1 MKNKKQGNK
10 LVGYLLAIALSCLV
24 CLELVLRF
32 VFGFCD
38 AVLYQPSKAYEY
50 IAQPNQHRYRFFSH
64 IDYNSYSQ
72 RSEEPDSTKTIIL
85 GLGDSVIFGGTML
98 DQDSIATTLFSK
110 ETGMQML
117 NISSGSW
124 GPDNCAAYLREK
136 GTFEAKAMVLVCSS
150 HDAFDVMSHIPVVGI
165 YPNYPDKQYKLAIW
179 ELVDRYLMPRVK
191 GWLGQSQLVDPDAQ
205 VVEKV
210 KSEERRAMGV
220 KSEERRV
227 KNSGALRDEGVAQKS
242 LKFDPGF
249 DQLLQISKEK
259 KIPFVIYLHPEVGE
273 VLTRQ
278 YKEGGKL
285 IMEWAKKHGVKL
297 VSGLNEGVTAD
308 MFRDV
313 IHLNEKGQRN
323 LANSLERI
331 LNVESKTR

>member
-1 MKNKKQGNK
+1 MKILNHTVSFKFKC
-10 LVGYLLAIALSCLV
+10 LSI
-24 CLELVLRF
+24 VLISFSIVEIILRYA
-32 VFGFCD
+32 FGFCD
-38 AVLYQPSKAYEY
+38 AVLYQPSPAYEY

-72 RSEEPDSTKTIIL
+72 RSEEPDSTKTIVL

-124 GPDNCAAYLREK
+124 GPDNCAAYLKEK
-136 GTFEAKAMVLVCSS
+136 GTFGAKAMVLVCSS

-179 ELVDRYLMPRVK
+179 EVVDRYLLPRIKVYFRGK
-191 GWLGQSQLVDPDAQ
+191 QLLDPDAQ

-210 KSEERRAMGV
+210 KS
-220 KSEERRV
+220 
-227 KNSGALRDEGVAQKS
+227 DEGVANKA
-242 LKFDPGF
+242 LNFDPGF
-249 DQLLQISKEK
+249 DQLLQISEEK
-259 KIPFVIYLHPEVGE
+259 HIPFFIYLHPEVSE
-273 VLTRQ
+273 VMSRK
-278 YKEGGKL
+278 YKKGGL
-285 IMEWAKKHGVKL
+285 MIMEWAKTHHVEL
-297 VSGLNEGVTAD
+297 IDGLNEGVTVD
-308 MFRDV
+308 IYRDV

-323 LANSLERI
+323 LANSLKKMINR
-331 LNVESKTR
+331 

>member
-1 MKNKKQGNK
+1 MKLKIKHC
-10 LVGYLLAIALSCLV
+10 LLGISLIVIL
-24 CLELVLRF
+24 LELILRY

-38 AVLYQPSKAYEY
+38 AVLYQSSPAYEY

-72 RSEEPDSTKTIIL
+72 RSEEPDSTKTIVL

-124 GPDNCAAYLREK
+124 GPDNCAAYLKEK
-136 GTFEAKAMVLVCSS
+136 GTFGAKAMVLVCSS

-179 ELVDRYLMPRVK
+179 EVIDRYLMPRIKVYFRGK
-191 GWLGQSQLVDPDAQ
+191 QLLDPDAQ

-210 KSEERRAMGV
+210 KS
-220 KSEERRV
+220 
-227 KNSGALRDEGVAQKS
+227 DEGVAKKA
-242 LKFDPGF
+242 LNFDPGF
-249 DQLLQISKEK
+249 DQLLQISEEK
-259 KIPFVIYLHPEVGE
+259 HIPFFIYLHPEVGE
-273 VLTRQ
+273 VMSRK
-278 YKEGGKL
+278 YKEGGL
-285 IMEWAKKHGVKL
+285 MIMEWAKTHHVKL
-297 VSGLNEGVTAD
+297 IDGLNEGVTVD
-308 MFRDV
+308 LYRDV

-323 LANSLERI
+323 LANSLKKMINR
-331 LNVESKTR
+331 

>member
-1 MKNKKQGNK
+1 MIKKRK
-10 LVGYLLAIALSCLV
+10 VYIIVSLCLFV
-24 CLELVLRF
+24 FVELILRY

-38 AVLYQPSKAYEY
+38 AVLYQPSPAYEY

-72 RSEEPDSTKTIIL
+72 RSDEPDSTKTIVL

-124 GPDNCAAYLREK
+124 GPDNCAAYLKEK
-136 GTFEAKAMVLVCSS
+136 GTFGAKAMVLVCSS

-165 YPNYPDKQYKLAIW
+165 YPNYPDEQYKLAIW
-179 ELVDRYLMPRVK
+179 EVVDRYLMPRIKVYFRGK
-191 GWLGQSQLVDPDAQ
+191 QLLDPDAQ

-210 KSEERRAMGV
+210 KSEERR
-220 KSEERRV
+220 V
-227 KNSGALRDEGVAQKS
+227 KNSNTASDEGVAQKS
-242 LKFDPGF
+242 LNFNPGF
-249 DQLLQISKEK
+249 DQLLQISEGKH
-259 KIPFVIYLHPEVGE
+259 IPFFIYLHPEVCE
-273 VLTRQ
+273 VMSRK
-278 YKEGGKL
+278 YKEGGL
-285 IMEWAKKHGVKL
+285 MIMEWAKTHHIKL
-297 VSGLNEGVTAD
+297 IDGLNEGVTVD
-308 MFRDV
+308 MYRDV

-323 LANSLERI
+323 LANSLKKMINR
-331 LNVESKTR
+331 

>member
-1 MKNKKQGNK
+1 MFRINKRKIYIAISIC
-10 LVGYLLAIALSCLV
+10 LILIALS
-24 CLELVLRF
+24 EIILRY

-38 AVLYQPSKAYEY
+38 AVLYQSSPAYEY

-72 RSEEPDSTKTIIL
+72 RSEEPDSTKTIVL
-85 GLGDSVIFGGTML
+85 GLGDSVILGGTML
-98 DQDSIATTLFSK
+98 DQDSVATTLFSK

-136 GTFEAKAMVLVCSS
+136 GTFGAKAMVLVCSS

-179 ELVDRYLMPRVK
+179 EVIDRYLMPRIKVYFRGK
-191 GWLGQSQLVDPDAQ
+191 QLLDPDAQ

-210 KSEERRAMGV
+210 KS
-220 KSEERRV
+220 
-227 KNSGALRDEGVAQKS
+227 DEGVANKA
-242 LKFDPGF
+242 LNFDPGF
-249 DQLLQISKEK
+249 DQLLQISEGKH
-259 KIPFVIYLHPEVGE
+259 IPFFIYLHPELGE
-273 VLTRQ
+273 VMSRK
-278 YKEGGKL
+278 YKEGGL
-285 IMEWAKKHGVKL
+285 MIMEWAKTHHVKL
-297 VSGLNEGVTAD
+297 IDGLNEGVTVD
-308 MFRDV
+308 MYRDV

-323 LANSLERI
+323 LANSLKKMINR
-331 LNVESKTR
+331 

>member
-1 MKNKKQGNK
+1 MIKKRK
-10 LVGYLLAIALSCLV
+10 VYIIVSLCLFV
-24 CLELVLRF
+24 FVELILRY

-38 AVLYQPSKAYEY
+38 AVLYQSSPAYEY

-72 RSEEPDSTKTIIL
+72 RSDEPDSTKTIVL

-124 GPDNCAAYLREK
+124 GPDNCAAYLKEK
-136 GTFEAKAMVLVCSS
+136 GTFGAKAMVLVCSS

-179 ELVDRYLMPRVK
+179 EVIDRYLMPRIKVYFRGK
-191 GWLGQSQLVDPDAQ
+191 QLLDPDAQ

-210 KSEERRAMGV
+210 KSEERR
-220 KSEERRV
+220 V
-227 KNSGALRDEGVAQKS
+227 KNSNTASDEGVAQKS
-242 LKFDPGF
+242 LNFNPGF
-249 DQLLQISKEK
+249 DQLLLISEEK
-259 KIPFVIYLHPEVGE
+259 HIPFFIYLHPEVGE
-273 VLTRQ
+273 VMSRK
-278 YKEGGKL
+278 YKEGGL
-285 IMEWAKKHGVKL
+285 MIMEWAKTHHIKL
-297 VSGLNEGVTAD
+297 IDGLNEGVTVD
-308 MFRDV
+308 MYRDV

-323 LANSLERI
+323 MANSLKKMINR
-331 LNVESKTR
+331 

>member
-1 MKNKKQGNK
+1 MIKKRK
-10 LVGYLLAIALSCLV
+10 VYIIVSLCLIV
-24 CLELVLRF
+24 FVELILRY

-38 AVLYQPSKAYEY
+38 AVLYQPSPAYEY

-72 RSEEPDSTKTIIL
+72 RSDEPDSTKTIVL

-124 GPDNCAAYLREK
+124 GPDNCAAYLKEK
-136 GTFEAKAMVLVCSS
+136 GTFGAKAMVLVCSS

-179 ELVDRYLMPRVK
+179 EVIDRYLMPRIKVYFRGK
-191 GWLGQSQLVDPDAQ
+191 QLLDPDAQ

-210 KSEERRAMGV
+210 KS
-220 KSEERRV
+220 
-227 KNSGALRDEGVAQKS
+227 DEGVAKKA
-242 LKFDPGF
+242 LNFDPGF
-249 DQLLQISKEK
+249 DQLLQISEEK
-259 KIPFVIYLHPEVGE
+259 HIPFFIYLHPEVGE
-273 VLTRQ
+273 IMSRK
-278 YKEGGKL
+278 YKEGGL
-285 IMEWAKKHGVKL
+285 MIMEWAKTHHIKL
-297 VSGLNEGVTAD
+297 IDGLNEGVAVD
-308 MFRDV
+308 MYRDV

-323 LANSLERI
+323 LANSLKKMINR
-331 LNVESKTR
+331 

>member
-1 MKNKKQGNK
+1 MIKKRK
-10 LVGYLLAIALSCLV
+10 VYIIVSLCLIV
-24 CLELVLRF
+24 FVELILRY

-38 AVLYQPSKAYEY
+38 AVLYQPSPAYEY

-72 RSEEPDSTKTIIL
+72 RSDEPDSTKTIVL

-124 GPDNCAAYLREK
+124 GPDNCAAYLKEK
-136 GTFEAKAMVLVCSS
+136 GTFGAKAMVLVCSS

-179 ELVDRYLMPRVK
+179 EVVDRYLLPRIKVYFRGK
-191 GWLGQSQLVDPDAQ
+191 QLLDPDAQ

-210 KSEERRAMGV
+210 KS
-220 KSEERRV
+220 
-227 KNSGALRDEGVAQKS
+227 DEGVAKKA
-242 LKFDPGF
+242 LNFDPGF
-249 DQLLQISKEK
+249 DQLLQISEEK
-259 KIPFVIYLHPEVGE
+259 HIPFFIYLHPEVGE
-273 VLTRQ
+273 VMSRK
-278 YKEGGKL
+278 YKKGGL
-285 IMEWAKKHGVKL
+285 MIMEWAKTHHIKL
-297 VSGLNEGVTAD
+297 IDGLNEGVTVD
-308 MFRDV
+308 MYRDV

-323 LANSLERI
+323 LANSLKKMINR
-331 LNVESKTR
+331 

>member
-1 MKNKKQGNK
+1 MIKKRK
-10 LVGYLLAIALSCLV
+10 VYIIVSLCLIV
-24 CLELVLRF
+24 FVELILRY

-38 AVLYQPSKAYEY
+38 AVLYQSSPAYEY

-72 RSEEPDSTKTIIL
+72 RSDEPDSTKTIVL

-124 GPDNCAAYLREK
+124 GPDNCAAYLKEK
-136 GTFEAKAMVLVCSS
+136 GTFGAKAMVLVCSS

-179 ELVDRYLMPRVK
+179 EVIDRYLMPRIKVYFRGK
-191 GWLGQSQLVDPDAQ
+191 QLLDPDAQ

-210 KSEERRAMGV
+210 KS
-220 KSEERRV
+220 
-227 KNSGALRDEGVAQKS
+227 DEGVAKKA
-242 LKFDPGF
+242 LNFDSGF
-249 DQLLQISKEK
+249 DQLLQISEEK
-259 KIPFVIYLHPEVGE
+259 HIPFFIYLHPEVGE
-273 VLTRQ
+273 VMSRK
-278 YKEGGKL
+278 YKEGGL
-285 IMEWAKKHGVKL
+285 MIMEWAKTHHIKL
-297 VSGLNEGVTAD
+297 IDGLNEGVTVD
-308 MFRDV
+308 MYRDV

-323 LANSLERI
+323 LANSLKKMINR
-331 LNVESKTR
+331 

>member
-1 MKNKKQGNK
+1 MYRINKRKIYIAISIC
-10 LVGYLLAIALSCLV
+10 LILIALS
-24 CLELVLRF
+24 ELTLRF

-38 AVLYQPSKAYEY
+38 AVLYQSSPAYEY

-72 RSEEPDSTKTIIL
+72 RSEEPDSTKTIVL

-98 DQDSIATTLFSK
+98 DQDSVATTLFSK
-110 ETGMQML
+110 ETRMQML

-124 GPDNCAAYLREK
+124 GPDNCAAYLKEK
-136 GTFEAKAMVLVCSS
+136 GTFDAKAMVLVCSS
-150 HDAFDVMSHIPVVGI
+150 HDAFDIMSHVPVVGI

-179 ELVDRYLMPRVK
+179 EVIDRYLMPRIKVYFSGK
-191 GWLGQSQLVDPDAQ
+191 QLLDPDAQ

-210 KSEERRAMGV
+210 KN
-220 KSEERRV
+220 EERRV
-227 KNSGALRDEGVAQKS
+227 KNSNALRDEGEV
-242 LKFDPGF
+242 
-249 DQLLQISKEK
+249 EK
-259 KIPFVIYLHPEVGE
+259 NE
-273 VLTRQ
+273 

-285 IMEWAKKHGVKL
+285 IIDWANTHHVKL
-297 VSGLNEGVTAD
+297 VDGLNEGVTPD

-323 LANSLERI
+323 LADSFKRI
-331 LNVESKTR
+331 IKF

>member
-1 MKNKKQGNK
+1 MKIINHTVPFKFKC
-10 LVGYLLAIALSCLV
+10 LSIFLISFSIV
-24 CLELVLRF
+24 EIILRY

-38 AVLYQPSKAYEY
+38 AVLYQSSPAYEY

-72 RSEEPDSTKTIIL
+72 RSEEPDSTKTIVL

-124 GPDNCAAYLREK
+124 GPDNCAAYLKEK
-136 GTFEAKAMVLVCSS
+136 GTFGAKAMVLVCSS

-179 ELVDRYLMPRVK
+179 EVIDRYLMPRIKVYFRGK
-191 GWLGQSQLVDPDAQ
+191 QLLDPDAQ

-210 KSEERRAMGV
+210 KS
-220 KSEERRV
+220 
-227 KNSGALRDEGVAQKS
+227 DEGVANKA
-242 LKFDPGF
+242 LNFDPGF
-249 DQLLQISKEK
+249 DQLLQISEEK
-259 KIPFVIYLHPEVGE
+259 HIPFFIYLHPEVDE
-273 VLTRQ
+273 VMSRK
-278 YKEGGKL
+278 YKEGGL
-285 IMEWAKKHGVKL
+285 MIMEWAKTHHIKL
-297 VSGLNEGVTAD
+297 IDGLNEGVTVD
-308 MFRDV
+308 MYRDV

-323 LANSLERI
+323 LANSLKKMINR
-331 LNVESKTR
+331 

>member
-1 MKNKKQGNK
+1 MKILNHTVSFKFKC
-10 LVGYLLAIALSCLV
+10 LSI
-24 CLELVLRF
+24 VLISFSIVEIILRY

-38 AVLYQPSKAYEY
+38 AVLYQPSPAYEY

-72 RSEEPDSTKTIIL
+72 RSDEPDSTKTIVL

-124 GPDNCAAYLREK
+124 GPDNCAAYLKEK
-136 GTFEAKAMVLVCSS
+136 GTFGAKAMVLVCSS

-179 ELVDRYLMPRVK
+179 EVVDRYLLPRIKVYFRGK
-191 GWLGQSQLVDPDAQ
+191 QLLDPDAQ

-210 KSEERRAMGV
+210 KS
-220 KSEERRV
+220 
-227 KNSGALRDEGVAQKS
+227 DEGVAKKA
-242 LKFDPGF
+242 LNFDPGF
-249 DQLLQISKEK
+249 DQLLQISEGKH
-259 KIPFVIYLHPEVGE
+259 IPFFIYLHPEVCE
-273 VLTRQ
+273 VMSRK
-278 YKEGGKL
+278 YKEGGL
-285 IMEWAKKHGVKL
+285 MIMEWAKTHHIKL
-297 VSGLNEGVTAD
+297 IDGLNEGVTVD
-308 MFRDV
+308 MYRDV

-323 LANSLERI
+323 LANSLKKMINR
-331 LNVESKTR
+331 

>member
-1 MKNKKQGNK
+1 MYRINKRKIYIAISICFI
-10 LVGYLLAIALSCLV
+10 LIAL
-24 CLELVLRF
+24 LECTLRF

-38 AVLYQPSKAYEY
+38 AVLYQSSPAYEY

-72 RSEEPDSTKTIIL
+72 RSDEPDSTKTIVL

-124 GPDNCAAYLREK
+124 GPDNCAAYLKEK
-136 GTFEAKAMVLVCSS
+136 GSFGAKAMVLVCSS

-179 ELVDRYLMPRVK
+179 EVVDRYLMRRIKVYFRGK
-191 GWLGQSQLVDPDAQ
+191 QLLDPDAQ

-210 KSEERRAMGV
+210 KS
-220 KSEERRV
+220 
-227 KNSGALRDEGVAQKS
+227 DEGVANKA
-242 LKFDPGF
+242 LNFDPGF
-249 DQLLQISKEK
+249 DQLLQISEEK
-259 KIPFVIYLHPEVGE
+259 HIPFFIYLHPEVGE
-273 VLTRQ
+273 VMSRK
-278 YKEGGKL
+278 YKEGGL
-285 IMEWAKKHGVKL
+285 MIMEWAKTHHIKL
-297 VSGLNEGVTAD
+297 IDGLNEGVTVD
-308 MFRDV
+308 MYRDV

-323 LANSLERI
+323 LANSLKKMINR
-331 LNVESKTR
+331 

>member
-1 MKNKKQGNK
+1 MIKKRK
-10 LVGYLLAIALSCLV
+10 VYIIVSLCLIV
-24 CLELVLRF
+24 FVELILRY

-38 AVLYQPSKAYEY
+38 AVLYQPSPAYEY

-72 RSEEPDSTKTIIL
+72 RSDEPDSTKTIVL

-124 GPDNCAAYLREK
+124 GPDNCAAYLKEK
-136 GTFEAKAMVLVCSS
+136 GTFGAKAMVLVCSS
-150 HDAFDVMSHIPVVGI
+150 HDAFDVMSNVPVVGI

-179 ELVDRYLMPRVK
+179 EVIDRYLMPRIKVYFRGK
-191 GWLGQSQLVDPDAQ
+191 QLLDPDAQ

-210 KSEERRAMGV
+210 KS
-220 KSEERRV
+220 
-227 KNSGALRDEGVAQKS
+227 DEGVANKA
-242 LKFDPGF
+242 LNFDPGF
-249 DQLLQISKEK
+249 DQLLQISEEK
-259 KIPFVIYLHPEVGE
+259 HIPFFIYLHPEVGE
-273 VLTRQ
+273 VMSRK
-278 YKEGGKL
+278 YKEGGL
-285 IMEWAKKHGVKL
+285 MIMEWAKTHHIKL
-297 VSGLNEGVTAD
+297 IDGLNEGVTVD
-308 MFRDV
+308 MYRDV

-323 LANSLERI
+323 LANSLKKMINR
-331 LNVESKTR
+331 

>member
-1 MKNKKQGNK
+1 MKILNHTVSFKFKC
-10 LVGYLLAIALSCLV
+10 LSI
-24 CLELVLRF
+24 VLISFSIVEIILRYA
-32 VFGFCD
+32 FGFCD
-38 AVLYQPSKAYEY
+38 AVLYQPSPAYEY

-72 RSEEPDSTKTIIL
+72 RSDEPDSTKTIVL

-124 GPDNCAAYLREK
+124 GPDNCAAYLKEK
-136 GTFEAKAMVLVCSS
+136 GTFGAKAMVLVCSS

-179 ELVDRYLMPRVK
+179 EVVDRYLLPRIKVYFRGK
-191 GWLGQSQLVDPDAQ
+191 QLLDPDAQ

-210 KSEERRAMGV
+210 KS
-220 KSEERRV
+220 
-227 KNSGALRDEGVAQKS
+227 DEGVANKA
-242 LKFDPGF
+242 LNFDPGF
-249 DQLLQISKEK
+249 DQLLQISEEK
-259 KIPFVIYLHPEVGE
+259 HIPFFIYLHPEVGE
-273 VLTRQ
+273 VMSRK
-278 YKEGGKL
+278 YKEGGL
-285 IMEWAKKHGVKL
+285 MIMEWAKTHHIKL
-297 VSGLNEGVTAD
+297 IDGLNEGVTVD
-308 MFRDV
+308 MYRDV

-323 LANSLERI
+323 LANSLKKMINR
-331 LNVESKTR
+331 

>member
-1 MKNKKQGNK
+1 MF
-10 LVGYLLAIALSCLV
+10 LCIELL
-24 CLELVLRF
+24 LRS

-38 AVLYQPSKAYEY
+38 AVLYQSSAAYEY

-72 RSEEPDSTKTIIL
+72 RSAEPDSTKKIVL

-136 GTFEAKAMVLVCSS
+136 GTFGAKAMVLVCSS
-150 HDAFDVMSHIPVVGI
+150 HDAFDVMSHVPVVGI
-165 YPNYPDKQYKLAIW
+165 YPNYPDRQYRLATW
-179 ELVDRYLMPRVK
+179 ELIDRYLMPRVK
-191 GWLGQSQLVDPDAQ
+191 AWLGVSQLADPDAQ
-205 VVEKV
+205 VVARV
-210 KSEERRAMGV
+210 KSEGDGTNAAG
-220 KSEERRV
+220 
-227 KNSGALRDEGVAQKS
+227 GVAQKS
-242 LKFDPGF
+242 LNFDPGF

-259 KIPFVIYLHPEVGE
+259 NIPFVIYLHPEVGE
-273 VLTRQ
+273 VMARQ
-278 YKEGGKL
+278 YKEGGAL
-285 IMEWAKKHGVKL
+285 IVGWAKKHDVKL
-297 VSGLNEGVTAD
+297 IDGLNEGVTVD
-308 MFRDV
+308 MYRDV

-323 LANSLERI
+323 LANSLKKI
-331 LNVESKTR
+331 IKL

>member
-1 MKNKKQGNK
+1 MYRINKRKIYIAISICFI
-10 LVGYLLAIALSCLV
+10 LIAL
-24 CLELVLRF
+24 LEFTLRF

-38 AVLYQPSKAYEY
+38 AVLYQPSPAYEY

-72 RSEEPDSTKTIIL
+72 RSEELDSTKTIVL

-124 GPDNCAAYLREK
+124 GPDNCAAYLKEK
-136 GTFEAKAMVLVCSS
+136 GTFGAKAMVLVCSS

-179 ELVDRYLMPRVK
+179 EVVDRYLMPRIKVYFRGK
-191 GWLGQSQLVDPDAQ
+191 QLLDPDAQ

-210 KSEERRAMGV
+210 KS
-220 KSEERRV
+220 
-227 KNSGALRDEGVAQKS
+227 DEGVAKKA
-242 LKFDPGF
+242 LNFDPGF
-249 DQLLQISKEK
+249 DQLLQISDEK
-259 KIPFVIYLHPEVGE
+259 HIPFFIYLHPEVCE
-273 VLTRQ
+273 VMSRK
-278 YKEGGKL
+278 YKEGGL
-285 IMEWAKKHGVKL
+285 MIMEWAKTHHIKL
-297 VSGLNEGVTAD
+297 IDGLNEGVTVD
-308 MFRDV
+308 MYRDV

-323 LANSLERI
+323 LANSLKKMINR
-331 LNVESKTR
+331 

>member
-1 MKNKKQGNK
+1 MLRVNKKKISVAIGIC
-10 LVGYLLAIALSCLV
+10 LILIALS
-24 CLELVLRF
+24 ELVLRY

-38 AVLYQPSKAYEY
+38 AVLYQSSPAYEY
-50 IAQPNQHRYRFFSH
+50 IAQPNQHRYRFLSH

-124 GPDNCAAYLREK
+124 GPDNCAAYLKEK
-136 GTFEAKAMVLVCSS
+136 GTFGAKAMVLVCSS
-150 HDAFDVMSHIPVVGI
+150 HDAFDIMSHVPVVGI
-165 YPNYPDKQYKLAIW
+165 YPEYPDKQYKLAIW
-179 ELVDRYLMPRVK
+179 ELIDRYFVPRIK
-191 GWLGQSQLVDPDAQ
+191 GWMGQSELVDPDA
-205 VVEKV
+205 KV
-210 KSEERRAMGV
+210 
-220 KSEERRV
+220 V
-227 KNSGALRDEGVAQKS
+227 KNVNNDGVVQKS
-242 LKFDPGF
+242 LNFDPGF
-249 DQLLQISKEK
+249 DQLLEISKEK
-259 KIPFVIYLHPEVGE
+259 NIPFFIYLHPEKGE
-273 VLTRQ
+273 VEKNE

-285 IMEWAKKHGVKL
+285 IIDWANTHHVKL
-297 VSGLNEGVTAD
+297 VDGLKEGVTLD

-323 LANSLERI
+323 LADSFKKI
-331 LNVESKTR
+331 FKF

>member
-1 MKNKKQGNK
+1 MKLKIKHC
-10 LVGYLLAIALSCLV
+10 LLGISLIVIL
-24 CLELVLRF
+24 LELILRY

-38 AVLYQPSKAYEY
+38 AVLYQSSPAYEY

-72 RSEEPDSTKTIIL
+72 RSDEPDSTKTIVL

-124 GPDNCAAYLREK
+124 GPDNCAAYLKEK
-136 GTFEAKAMVLVCSS
+136 GTFGAKAMVLVCSS

-179 ELVDRYLMPRVK
+179 EVIDRYLMPRIKVYFRGK
-191 GWLGQSQLVDPDAQ
+191 QLLDPDAQ

-210 KSEERRAMGV
+210 KS
-220 KSEERRV
+220 
-227 KNSGALRDEGVAQKS
+227 DEGVAKKA
-242 LKFDPGF
+242 LNFDPGF
-249 DQLLQISKEK
+249 DQLLQISEGKH
-259 KIPFVIYLHPEVGE
+259 IPFFIYLHPEVCE
-273 VLTRQ
+273 VMSRK
-278 YKEGGKL
+278 YKEGGL
-285 IMEWAKKHGVKL
+285 MIMEWAKTHHIKL
-297 VSGLNEGVTAD
+297 IDGLNEGVTVD
-308 MFRDV
+308 MYRDV

-323 LANSLERI
+323 LANSLKKMINR
-331 LNVESKTR
+331 